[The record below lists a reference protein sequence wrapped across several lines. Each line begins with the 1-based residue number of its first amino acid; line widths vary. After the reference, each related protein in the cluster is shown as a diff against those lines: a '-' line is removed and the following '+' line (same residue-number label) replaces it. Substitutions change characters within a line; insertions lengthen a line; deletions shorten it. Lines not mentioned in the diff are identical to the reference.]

1 VAGAIAGRLIVSSRH
16 NVETLVVLQPIAVDT
31 GSLDRE
37 GMLVIANGMLVAVLV
52 HLCAPDHANRGCWF
66 LEAGLGPLR
75 DLRPSAFATLNDATR
90 WLRRHLKA

>member
-1 VAGAIAGRLIVSSRH
+1 MAGPIAERLTVSSRH

-37 GMLVIANGMLVAVLV
+37 GMLVMANGMLVAVLV
-52 HLCAPDHANRGCWF
+52 QLTAPEHENRGCWF

-75 DLRPSAFATLNDATR
+75 DLRPSAFGTLEDATR
-90 WLRRHLKA
+90 WLRRHLKP